1 MVKLDL
7 QFIGTSI
14 LEFVLDKR
22 WIQIGLRKT
31 SQHLEDIFSYLDLT
45 FSDLGLGLD
54 FGLSESNPSL
64 VITRH
69 LSEHNSICWENFST
83 ENIFKLFLQTPICVP
98 ASGSGLINAILL
110 FCEFKT

>member
-1 MVKLDL
+1 MDPNRTQENNLH
-7 QFIGTSI
+7 F
-14 LEFVLDKR
+14 
-22 WIQIGLRKT
+22 
-31 SQHLEDIFSYLDLT
+31 EDIFSYMDLH
-45 FSDLGLGLD
+45 FRDLGLCFD
-54 FGLSESNPSL
+54 LSESNPSL